1 MPADT
6 MVMLDLLHEAGS
18 EAVTLDELGVAG
30 VRDPARAL
38 LQLELAGHHVQRVL
52 SRERPGTDVECVRLA
67 PPEDLV
73 LEPEPPTMEL
83 GSAVAAHAPA
93 PVAVA
98 VPARRPA
105 PQGAILALLVLL
117 LLALLARRS

>member
-30 VRDPARAL
+30 VRDPAQAL
-38 LQLELAGHHVQRVL
+38 LALELAGHHVQRVL
-52 SRERPGTDVECVRLA
+52 SREHPGADVECVRLA
-67 PPEDLV
+67 PPEDLD
-73 LEPEPPTMEL
+73 LEPPTTEL
-83 GSAVAAHAPA
+83 GSAVAAHAP
-93 PVAVA
+93 VV
-98 VPARRPA
+98 ARRPA
-105 PQGAILALLVLL
+105 PQGALLALAVLV